1 MKYLDL
7 NPPSPLRYCLKYNL
21 NKEKGVAAMA
31 ALGERVHVALG
42 DGLGRILLVQA
53 TSGEGEKQPR
63 LVASRVHW
71 HSLPVTSLR
80 HDFRQRHF
88 IFTELYYWQPE
99 LLLLMAQVWWDKL

>member
-1 MKYLDL
+1 M
-7 NPPSPLRYCLKYNL
+7 
-21 NKEKGVAAMA
+21 AAMA

-53 TSGEGEKQPR
+53 SGGDGERQPQ

-80 HDFRQRHF
+80 CGRKIALLFNF
-88 IFTELYYWQPE
+88 FVYWLIP
-99 LLLLMAQVWWDKL
+99 